1 MLALSCSR
9 LPWPAS
15 AVASPAP
22 LLPVLVLSC
31 SCIWLQWLSVG
42 VRFSL
47 VAVAIFASLRRR
59 RRRQRR
65 RWRRRLGDKVSS
77 CVRLDGHDQSRIISS
92 CARFSN
98 MFIHINQLFVVSH
111 VKQLSMWLVIVLLS
125 GVYTFSQ
132 FPLLLLMLRP
142 GYTLY
147 LITHLHIRIR
157 SISSHTLQSNSTIEC
172 FFVYL
177 FLSAPPTQMSC
188 WRFMLAFRVVFL
200 LYLFIFVAG
209 SAAAAAAGCNRRSE
223 DPNTFAAYAFLY
235 AIYVCVPASLCPFLF
250 ISFSFLFVSCL
261 CPFRWVAGSKSI
273 MLWGNCVKVV
283 V

>member
-1 MLALSCSR
+1 MDMIRVRSLAR
-9 LPWPAS
+9 A
-15 AVASPAP
+15 
-22 LLPVLVLSC
+22 LVFRKCLY
-31 SCIWLQWLSVG
+31 
-42 VRFSL
+42 
-47 VAVAIFASLRRR
+47 
-59 RRRQRR
+59 
-65 RWRRRLGDKVSS
+65 
-77 CVRLDGHDQSRIISS
+77 
-92 CARFSN
+92 
-98 MFIHINQLFVVSH
+98 INQLFAVSH

-177 FLSAPPTQMSC
+177 FLGAPHSNE
-188 WRFMLAFRVVFL
+188 L
-200 LYLFIFVAG
+200 LTFYACLSSGFPALFIYIRSG
-209 SAAAAAAGCNRRSE
+209 LRCCCWLQSEIRRSE
-223 DPNTFAAYAFLY
+223 HLCGLRFSLCNL
-235 AIYVCVPASLCPFLF
+235 YVCLPLFAPSSSSPFLF
-250 ISFSFLFVSCL
+250 FFFFVVSCL